1 MENRYFNYSIL
12 SEEVA
17 HQLRSATSE
26 IKVLMCRTTSNI
38 IEIGLRLNQIKSSL
52 PEWTW
57 TAWINSEFSMSERTA
72 RYYMSAARTFPN
84 FADNPNFSVSIGVL
98 RQLSSQKTSAIVA
111 PIITD
116 KVNAGELIDDAT
128 AIGIIDA
135 SKSIEV
141 GETVRVTGNH
151 ELKGQSVLITEVD
164 GPIVSVVYN
173 HREYTL
179 MPAEIGIEP
188 IVKQVKPQK
197 KQDYL
202 MTVQSHNDLL
212 IDELET
218 LKSHIKELVSLIKQ
232 GTIIPDYLLEILS
245 NV

>member
-1 MENRYFNYSIL
+1 MENRYFDYSIL
-12 SEEVA
+12 PEEVA
-17 HQLRSATSE
+17 RQVRSSASE
-26 IKVLMCRTTSNI
+26 IKVLMCRTASNI

-57 TAWINSEFSMSERTA
+57 TAWVESEFSLSERTA
-72 RYYMSAARTFPN
+72 QYYMRAATTFPN

-116 KVNAGELIDDAT
+116 KVNAGELINDAA

-141 GETVRVTGNH
+141 GKTVRVTGNH

-188 IVKQVKPQK
+188 IVKQIKPQK

-218 LKSHIKELVSLIKQ
+218 LKSHIKELVGLIKQ